1 MVVYSGVT
9 QFRNLGNGLC
19 LSAPGGDYTNS
30 NQLTYV
36 ACTNSWTSQFMLPQ
50 PGADMRLVF
59 QGPTSKCVDLDS
71 WQTGAG
77 VDMHVS
83 SEDCTTADN

>member
-1 MVVYSGVT
+1 MATAHGYLDTVGNETLAIHRRRLMVVNSGVT

-36 ACTNSWTSQFMLPQ
+36 ACTNSWTSQFMLP
-50 PGADMRLVF
+50 
-59 QGPTSKCVDLDS
+59 
-71 WQTGAG
+71 
-77 VDMHVS
+77 
-83 SEDCTTADN
+83 